1 MGIEG
6 ANDCLRSRRIQIGVR
21 NFGPIDRGL
30 IDLRPLTVFAGPSNT
45 GKTYL
50 SILAYALHR
59 SLGGFQRLPLS
70 HQSVNFPGDLI
81 GYRPGQDVRGSESR
95 KRSISYAAICC
106 A

>member
-1 MGIEG
+1 MEIER

-21 NFGPIDRGL
+21 NFGPIARGL
-30 IDLRPLTVFAGPSNT
+30 VDLRPLTVFVGPSNT

-50 SILAYALHR
+50 SILAYAVHR

-81 GYRPGQDVRGSESR
+81 GTDRDRTSEDPGPW
-95 KRSISYAAICC
+95 KRSIGYAPICC